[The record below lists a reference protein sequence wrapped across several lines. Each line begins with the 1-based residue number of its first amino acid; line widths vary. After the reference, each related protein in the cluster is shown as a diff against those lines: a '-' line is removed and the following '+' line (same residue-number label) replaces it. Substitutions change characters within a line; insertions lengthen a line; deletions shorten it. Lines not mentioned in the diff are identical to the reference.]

1 MGIVAH
7 DLGVDLGTSNTLVYV
22 KHKGI
27 VISEPTIV
35 VVESTGDRKILAV
48 GDDARIMLGRTT
60 EGILAVR
67 PMREGVITD
76 FDMTVEM
83 IRYFIHKAIGSSY
96 LVRPRL
102 FLSFPCSISPIER
115 RAVSEASKQAGARKV
130 FLVEKPFLSALG
142 SGLPV
147 YDPNG
152 CMVVDIG
159 GGTTD
164 VAVTALGGVVAST
177 CLTTAGDQFDE
188 ALIQH
193 VRQKHD
199 LLIGARTAEEVKGA
213 IGQVDGPGE
222 ETLPVKG
229 RCLTTGLPREIL
241 LSGAETQEA
250 FAPVAEAI
258 IAAVQAVLER
268 TPPELAADV
277 AVSGILLT
285 GGGSLLR
292 GMDTLLA
299 ARTGMETHVAE
310 DPIRSVALGLE
321 QMLPHLSKRQ
331 EGVLNLARKRQLT
344 G

>member
-164 VAVTALGGVVAST
+164 VAVISLGGVVISHSVRVGGT
-177 CLTTAGDQFDE
+177 KMDE
-188 ALIQH
+188 AILNFI
-193 VRQKHD
+193 KHEFNIV
-199 LLIGARTAEEVKGA
+199 IGDRTAEEVKLDLGSALPLKDDRRARIRGRDMVTNLPQTTEITSAQIYEAIREPCLAILGA
-213 IGQVDGPGE
+213 I
-222 ETLPVKG
+222 KW
-229 RCLTTGLPREIL
+229 
-241 LSGAETQEA
+241 
-250 FAPVAEAI
+250 
-258 IAAVQAVLER
+258 VLER
-268 TPPELAADV
+268 TPPELAADIMHN
-277 AVSGILLT
+277 GIYLT
-285 GGGSLLR
+285 GGSALLY
-292 GMDTLLA
+292 GMDQMIASVLGVPVLLA
-299 ARTGMETHVAE
+299 KEPADCAV
-310 DPIRSVALGLE
+310 LGLGYLIE
-321 QMLPHLSKRQ
+321 NFELLEHMDRVSMLKPF
-331 EGVLNLARKRQLT
+331 
-344 G
+344 

>member
-164 VAVTALGGVVAST
+164 VAVISLGGVVISHSVRVGGT
-177 CLTTAGDQFDE
+177 KMDE
-188 ALIQH
+188 AILNFI
-193 VRQKHD
+193 KHEFNIV
-199 LLIGARTAEEVKGA
+199 IGDRTAEEVKLDLGSALPLKDDRRARIRGRDMVTNLPQTTEITSAQIYEAIREPCLAILGA
-213 IGQVDGPGE
+213 I
-222 ETLPVKG
+222 KW
-229 RCLTTGLPREIL
+229 
-241 LSGAETQEA
+241 
-250 FAPVAEAI
+250 
-258 IAAVQAVLER
+258 VLER
-268 TPPELAADV
+268 TPPELAADIMHN
-277 AVSGILLT
+277 GIYLT
-285 GGGSLLR
+285 GGSALLY
-292 GMDTLLA
+292 GMDQMIASELGIPVLLA
-299 ARTGMETHVAE
+299 KEPADCAV
-310 DPIRSVALGLE
+310 LGLGYLIE
-321 QMLPHLSKRQ
+321 NFELLEHMDRASMLKPF
-331 EGVLNLARKRQLT
+331 
-344 G
+344 

>member
-35 VVESTGDRKILAV
+35 VVESTGERKILAV

-164 VAVTALGGVVAST
+164 VAVISLGGVVISHSVRVGGT
-177 CLTTAGDQFDE
+177 KMDE
-188 ALIQH
+188 AILNFI
-193 VRQKHD
+193 KHEFNIV
-199 LLIGARTAEEVKGA
+199 IGDRTAEEVKLDLGSALPLKDDRRARIRGRDMVTNLPQTTEITSAQIYEAIREPCLAILGA
-213 IGQVDGPGE
+213 I
-222 ETLPVKG
+222 KW
-229 RCLTTGLPREIL
+229 
-241 LSGAETQEA
+241 
-250 FAPVAEAI
+250 
-258 IAAVQAVLER
+258 VLER
-268 TPPELAADV
+268 TPPELAADIMHN
-277 AVSGILLT
+277 GIYLT
-285 GGGSLLR
+285 GGSALLY
-292 GMDTLLA
+292 GMDQMIASELGIPVLLA
-299 ARTGMETHVAE
+299 KEPADCAV
-310 DPIRSVALGLE
+310 LGLGYLIE
-321 QMLPHLSKRQ
+321 NFELLEHMDRVSMLKPF
-331 EGVLNLARKRQLT
+331 
-344 G
+344 

>member
-164 VAVTALGGVVAST
+164 VAVISLGGVVISHSVRVGGT
-177 CLTTAGDQFDE
+177 KMDE
-188 ALIQH
+188 AILNFI
-193 VRQKHD
+193 KHEFNIV
-199 LLIGARTAEEVKGA
+199 IGDRTAEEVKLDLGSALPLKDDRRARIRGRDMVTNLPQTTEITSAQIYEAIHEPCLAILGA
-213 IGQVDGPGE
+213 I
-222 ETLPVKG
+222 KW
-229 RCLTTGLPREIL
+229 
-241 LSGAETQEA
+241 
-250 FAPVAEAI
+250 
-258 IAAVQAVLER
+258 VLER
-268 TPPELAADV
+268 TPPELAADIMHN
-277 AVSGILLT
+277 GIYLT
-285 GGGSLLR
+285 GGSALLY
-292 GMDTLLA
+292 GMDQMIASELGIPVLLA
-299 ARTGMETHVAE
+299 KEPADCAV
-310 DPIRSVALGLE
+310 LGLGYLIE
-321 QMLPHLSKRQ
+321 NFELLEHMDRVSMLKPF
-331 EGVLNLARKRQLT
+331 
-344 G
+344 